1 MIGIE
6 EKLTA
11 RDIALRSW
19 RSLGAAFRVM
29 PLLFIVTLSLGAA
42 WCVAVVAIAA
52 LKAAMTVPKFED
64 FSAQTLAVYSGA
76 HVLDLLFWAALATP
90 LAVAVHRFILLRQPR
105 PRLLEVR
112 HFFLWLAGLGLAFL
126 AARAFCL
133 LLSAVSFVRGLTE
146 FTVTIGAVIVALQ
159 IGLIFPAIATGV
171 PAASM
176 EQRIDSGFRMSEGR
190 FLLLLRTIALT
201 LIPLIILMVVLSRI
215 SGGPPPAKLAAGAPP
230 ALTLPIT
237 PVRLVAAGALGAVQA
252 AALVLV
258 AATLSFLYAHQRKDT

>member
-1 MIGIE
+1 MGLPAWRCESAVRLSIGL
-6 EKLTA
+6 LTSE
-11 RDIALRSW
+11 ALVS
-19 RSLGAAFRVM
+19 AA
-29 PLLFIVTLSLGAA
+29 
-42 WCVAVVAIAA
+42 CDAIARCGQA
-52 LKAAMTVPKFED
+52 LAAM
-64 FSAQTLAVYSGA
+64 
-76 HVLDLLFWAALATP
+76 P

-215 SGGPPPAKLAAGAPP
+215 SGGPPPDSFACERGWPLSLA
-230 ALTLPIT
+230 
-237 PVRLVAAGALGAVQA
+237 RKSSR
-252 AALVLV
+252 AALP
-258 AATLSFLYAHQRKDT
+258 QRPHN

>member
-1 MIGIE
+1 M
-6 EKLTA
+6 
-11 RDIALRSW
+11 
-19 RSLGAAFRVM
+19 
-29 PLLFIVTLSLGAA
+29 
-42 WCVAVVAIAA
+42 
-52 LKAAMTVPKFED
+52 
-64 FSAQTLAVYSGA
+64 
-76 HVLDLLFWAALATP
+76 
-90 LAVAVHRFILLRQPR
+90 HRFILLRQPR

-201 LIPLIILMVVLSRI
+201 LIILMVVLSRI

-230 ALTLPIT
+230 ALPLPIT
-237 PVRLVAAGALGAVQA
+237 PIRLVAAGALGAVQA